1 MPQKRRTGSTR
12 GSNGTRK
19 RTTTGRNAG
28 KAAAKKR
35 TATKRSATKRSA
47 TKRTATKRTATKRTA
62 TKRTAAKRTATKR
75 SATKR
80 TAAKRTATKSASNN
94 GAAKRASATKKTS
107 APKSTAT
114 RRTQPYEVR
123 RSPIQGKGAFATRDI
138 RRGERIGEYR
148 GERISWEEAD
158 RRYDDESQ
166 ERHHTFLFEVDDET
180 VIDAGVRGS
189 GVKYINHSCD
199 PNCEAL
205 IEDGRVF
212 IEALKPIRKG
222 QELFYDYSYVLDE
235 PHTPAVKKRYPCWC
249 GSKNCRGTIL
259 ARKR

>member
-1 MPQKRRTGSTR
+1 MPQKSRTGTTKRSTKT
-12 GSNGTRK
+12 TRTAKK
-19 RTTTGRNAG
+19 RTSKTTARKQSTA
-28 KAAAKKR
+28 KKRTSKTTARKQSSAKKR
-35 TATKRSATKRSA
+35 TAPSRNGTRK
-47 TKRTATKRTATKRTA
+47 
-62 TKRTAAKRTATKR
+62 TAAE
-75 SATKR
+75 
-80 TAAKRTATKSASNN
+80 
-94 GAAKRASATKKTS
+94 
-107 APKSTAT
+107 
-114 RRTQPYEVR
+114 RTQPYEVR
-123 RSPIQGKGAFATRDI
+123 RSTIQGRGAFATRDI

-158 RRYDDESQ
+158 SRYDDESQ

-199 PNCEAL
+199 PNCEAV

-212 IEALKPIRKG
+212 IDAIRPIRKG

-235 PHTPAVKKRYPCWC
+235 RHTPAVKKRYPCWC

-259 ARKR
+259 AQKR

>member
-1 MPQKRRTGSTR
+1 MPQKRRTGSTQ
-12 GSNGTRK
+12 GTK
-19 RTTTGRNAG
+19 
-28 KAAAKKR
+28 
-35 TATKRSATKRSA
+35 KRSATSKRGASKRTSA
-47 TKRTATKRTATKRTA
+47 SKDVRKRGTVKKASASKKAAKRGAAKRTGTAKKAAKRTASTK
-62 TKRTAAKRTATKR
+62 TAAKRTRKD
-75 SATKR
+75 
-80 TAAKRTATKSASNN
+80 
-94 GAAKRASATKKTS
+94 
-107 APKSTAT
+107 
-114 RRTQPYEVR
+114 PYEVR
-123 RSPIQGKGAFATRDI
+123 RSTIQGKGAFATRDI

-158 RRYDDESQ
+158 SRYDDEAQ

-212 IEALKPIRKG
+212 IEAIRPIRKG
-222 QELFYDYSYVLDE
+222 QELFYDYAYVLDE
-235 PHTPAVKKRYPCWC
+235 RHTPAVKKRYPCWC

-259 ARKR
+259 AKKR

>member
-1 MPQKRRTGSTR
+1 MPQKRRTGSTQ
-12 GSNGTRK
+12 GSSRA
-19 RTTTGRNAG
+19 R
-28 KAAAKKR
+28 KR
-35 TATKRSATKRSA
+35 TATKRATTKRAEAKRTTTKRSTTKRAATKRAATKRAATKRSA
-47 TKRTATKRTATKRTA
+47 RKQSTKRTATKRTTKRAATKRA
-62 TKRTAAKRTATKR
+62 AAKRSTAR
-75 SATKR
+75 SA
-80 TAAKRTATKSASNN
+80 
-94 GAAKRASATKKTS
+94 
-107 APKSTAT
+107 AT
-114 RRTQPYEVR
+114 RRTLPYEIR
-123 RSPIQGKGAFATRDI
+123 RSPVQGRGAFATRYI
-138 RRGERIGEYR
+138 RPGERIGEYR

-199 PNCEAL
+199 PNCEAV

-212 IEALKPIRKG
+212 IDAIKPIRKG
-222 QELFYDYSYVLDE
+222 QELFYDYNYVLDE

-259 ARKR
+259 AKKR

>member
-1 MPQKRRTGSTR
+1 MPQKSRTGTTKRSTKT
-12 GSNGTRK
+12 TRTAKK
-19 RTTTGRNAG
+19 RTSKTTARKQSTA
-28 KAAAKKR
+28 KKRTSKTTARKQSSAKKR
-35 TATKRSATKRSA
+35 TAPSRNGTRK
-47 TKRTATKRTATKRTA
+47 
-62 TKRTAAKRTATKR
+62 TAAE
-75 SATKR
+75 
-80 TAAKRTATKSASNN
+80 
-94 GAAKRASATKKTS
+94 
-107 APKSTAT
+107 
-114 RRTQPYEVR
+114 RTQPYEVR
-123 RSPIQGKGAFATRDI
+123 RSTIQGRGAFATRDI

-158 RRYDDESQ
+158 SRYDDESQ

-199 PNCEAL
+199 PNCEAV

-212 IEALKPIRKG
+212 IDAIRAIRKG

-235 PHTPAVKKRYPCWC
+235 RHTPAVKKRYPCWC

-259 ARKR
+259 AQKR